1 MKISLEKKYDIL
13 KKYITFLTEKPK
25 IEKGDIVSICIID
38 SVWFEPS
45 KSTLDFDGK
54 FNYITSCGNKLT
66 TRGKQY
72 YQKGDTITFVKK
84 VKK

>member
-1 MKISLEKKYDIL
+1 MKKILLILSCSLIL
-13 KKYITFLTEKPK
+13 SCETEKPK

-45 KSTLDFDGK
+45 KSTLDFEGK

>member
-1 MKISLEKKYDIL
+1 MKK
-13 KKYITFLTEKPK
+13 TFLILSCLFLLSCETKEMK
-25 IEKGDIVSICIID
+25 IEKGDIVSICIVD
-38 SVWFEPS
+38 SVWLKPS
-45 KSTLDFDGK
+45 VSTLDFEGK
-54 FNYITSCGNKLT
+54 FYYKTSCGNTLV